1 MPKLVDEIIETYRN
15 YIGKEPKEY
24 DTPGY
29 PGQVLKK
36 WTGDPVDTIEYRKIF
51 GKGMY
56 LVTKILPEG
65 GNAARD
71 LTKHFSNHW
80 KSAGRMVGHLKKNK
94 DKLKLTYRKP
104 KELKALELRP

>member
-1 MPKLVDEIIETYRN
+1 MDQTECR
-15 YIGKEPKEY
+15 
-24 DTPGY
+24 
-29 PGQVLKK
+29 
-36 WTGDPVDTIEYRKIF
+36 TIA

-80 KSAGRMVGHLKKNK
+80 KSVGRMVGHLKKNK